1 MRLAF
6 LYPNLNIG
14 GQQTYTIQLMRALSA
29 LGHTCMYAFN
39 TDGPLRPMVTEFADA
54 LRFPLY
60 PSGPGRSRVVRAITR
75 RLHSYQT
82 TRHLRRLVCD
92 WQPDAIFT
100 ANIDMGLLVGDAIAD
115 RPVLHYK
122 LIGHSLTQVNQHY
135 VPVYKGLAPRLRMT
149 GYFGSGSLL
158 REYAQLGVPSQQLH
172 SVPDAVDAHRFKPL
186 PSDRRSAIRERLG
199 VLTSDFVLGWVGR
212 LAPGMQFWNT
222 IELCAKVRES
232 GFANP
237 RLLIVGDGPCREAVL
252 QMLRDEVRYGS
263 ALCPGM
269 VPFDDVNE
277 YYNAM
282 DLVPLLESDPFGGSI
297 VREAMA
303 AGITTLSVDGPGGAQ
318 RAFMGPDHSILVPSS
333 DFMVHATRETITLA
347 ADAGRREAFGV
358 AARQYAEQHM
368 SFAAVA
374 TQVNAVLMR
383 DRIPARPA
391 SSQQSVCHLSKA

>member
-60 PSGPGRSRVVRAITR
+60 PSGPGRSWAVRAITR

-199 VLTSDFVLGWVGR
+199 VLTNDFVLGWVGR
-212 LAPGMQFWNT
+212 LAP
-222 IELCAKVRES
+222 ECSS
-232 GFANP
+232 G
-237 RLLIVGDGPCREAVL
+237 
-252 QMLRDEVRYGS
+252 
-263 ALCPGM
+263 
-269 VPFDDVNE
+269 
-277 YYNAM
+277 
-282 DLVPLLESDPFGGSI
+282 
-297 VREAMA
+297 
-303 AGITTLSVDGPGGAQ
+303 T
-318 RAFMGPDHSILVPSS
+318 PSS
-333 DFMVHATRETITLA
+333 CVHR
-347 ADAGRREAFGV
+347 
-358 AARQYAEQHM
+358 
-368 SFAAVA
+368 FASQAS
-374 TQVNAVLMR
+374 
-383 DRIPARPA
+383 RIPAY
-391 SSQQSVCHLSKA
+391 LSLATVRAERRCCRCSETRCATGPHFVRGWCPSMM